1 MSDLPVEMSLVVP
14 AFNEESRLPPSLA
27 VIRGV
32 LDEAA
37 RSYEVI
43 VVDDG
48 SRDRT
53 ADLVEEARLSWPELQ
68 LIVFERNQG
77 KGAAVRAGML
87 AASGSLRLFSDADLS
102 TPLAEMRKLEAAISA
117 GAGVAIGSRALP
129 GSQVELHQP
138 WHRELMGKTY
148 NQVLRRLLLPGVR
161 DSQCGFK
168 MFTAAAAVSC
178 FAPLETPGFGF
189 DAEVLLRARRSGISV
204 AEIPIV
210 WRNSIGTRVS
220 SVRDGGQMLAGVV
233 RLRRSLGRD
242 RRAGRERRS
251 AEVRDSGADRRT
263 GEDRRHGEGR

>member
-77 KGAAVRAGML
+77 KGAAVRAG
-87 AASGSLRLFSDADLS
+87 ACVC
-102 TPLAEMRKLEAAISA
+102 SA
-117 GAGVAIGSRALP
+117 MPTYPPRWRRCGNWRPQSAPGPGSR
-129 GSQVELHQP
+129 S
-138 WHRELMGKTY
+138 
-148 NQVLRRLLLPGVR
+148 
-161 DSQCGFK
+161 D
-168 MFTAAAAVSC
+168 
-178 FAPLETPGFGF
+178 
-189 DAEVLLRARRSGISV
+189 RARF
-204 AEIPIV
+204 
-210 WRNSIGTRVS
+210 RV
-220 SVRDGGQMLAGVV
+220 
-233 RLRRSLGRD
+233 RRSNCTNPGIV
-242 RRAGRERRS
+242 S
-251 AEVRDSGADRRT
+251 
-263 GEDRRHGEGR
+263 